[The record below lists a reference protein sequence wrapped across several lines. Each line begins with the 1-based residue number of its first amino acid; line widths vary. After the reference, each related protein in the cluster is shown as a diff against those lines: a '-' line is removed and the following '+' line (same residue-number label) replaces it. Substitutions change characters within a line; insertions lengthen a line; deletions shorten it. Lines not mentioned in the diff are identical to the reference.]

1 MSTALERQSSA
12 LLCRGRA
19 EAALVSSD
27 SCCQRPEDQNPPC
40 PGVMRAAFPTALC
53 SSVLLTR
60 HWDNQARTPD
70 PSWLRVQSLSRVR
83 FFATPWTVACQAPL
97 SMGFPRQEYW
107 SGWPFP
113 SPGDLPDPG
122 IEPASPALA
131 GGFFTTAPAGQ
142 PFLPPLQVPA
152 LESAS
157 RARAF
162 PFQGKT

>member
-83 FFATPWTVACQAPL
+83 LFVTPWTTAHQAPL
-97 SMGFPRQEYW
+97 SMGFSRQEYW
-107 SGWPFP
+107 SGLSCPP
-113 SPGDLPDPG
+113 PGDLPNLG
-122 IEPASPALA
+122 IKPTSPADSCIA
-131 GGFFTTAPAGQ
+131 GRFFTAE
-142 PFLPPLQVPA
+142 PP
-152 LESAS
+152 
-157 RARAF
+157 
-162 PFQGKT
+162 GKPKNTGVGSLSLYR